1 MRGRVKFDGTVL
13 CEPGPVLRGELETD
27 YVALRDA
34 ERGVEAFDGKLRYVY
49 TAVLSF
55 GDHQIAR
62 WDVTEHRSKFE
73 QQPGDYWSEEQR
85 EQAEEAF
92 VEAFIGDKLGAIFG
106 ALEGVIKE

>member
-13 CEPGPVLRGELETD
+13 CEPGPVLRGELETG
-27 YVALRDA
+27 YLPAGS
-34 ERGVEAFDGKLRYVY
+34 EGGVEAYAGKLRRLY

-62 WDVTEHRSKFE
+62 WDVTDQRTKFE
-73 QQPGDYWSEEQR
+73 EQPGDYWSEEQR

-92 VEAFIGDKLGAIFG
+92 VEAFIGDKLAAIFG